1 MNSFIVTVS
10 IITGMNLWFVPQIS
24 EHCPHD
30 TPILLDFVLILFICP
45 GMESI
50 LIFNDGIHHEWITS
64 MDDMIN
70 INGVLNGITILLSV
84 SKILKLNFFLYII
97 YELNLISKFVY
108 SYLQNHWLPIILIVI
123 LVIFIS
129 LFVYRIGIEIA
140 DIIKI
145 INDGKIVHMVSM
157 MWFSFID
164 LFNILFFVIITTI
177 IDIMIII
184 IIINILSFN
193 LFIFIIEVDSLN
205 LNEYIKFLFIINKI
219 LIIFEF

>member
-10 IITGMNLWFVPQIS
+10 IITGINLWFVPQIS

-30 TPILLDFVLILFICP
+30 TPILLDFVLILFTCP

-64 MDDMIN
+64 MDVVIN

-219 LIIFEF
+219 LIISEF